1 MDKKIDYE
9 APGEFVFLSSVN
21 HISKERDG
29 NAVSNQDI
37 SQPYILPGSL
47 VTGMAFGYWQFIAY
61 KYWATFSLSLS
72 LPVSVLQW
80 SLACAKKKSSQAS
93 KLR

>member
-1 MDKKIDYE
+1 MLRQ
-9 APGEFVFLSSVN
+9 APCIKNRMIVWIVPSGVLMHTN

-72 LPVSVLQW
+72 LPVSVLQ
-80 SLACAKKKSSQAS
+80 
-93 KLR
+93 